1 MTTDFPSQGAEAD
14 STTEALLLEL
24 WQAALRVPRV
34 APDDDFFDLG
44 GDSLMAVNLFLE
56 IERQTG
62 VNLPI
67 TAIYDAPTVAA
78 MAALIDEEKVSRD
91 CAAPQT
97 YSPLVLLKP
106 GTGQSPL
113 YIVHGIGGTVIE
125 LAALGRA
132 IRVPEAVY
140 ALQAQGL
147 DGRDPPHE
155 TIEAMVDD
163 YVRAI
168 RAVQPFGPYRL
179 CGYSFGGL
187 VAMEMARRL
196 KARGQTIAAL
206 ILIDAYAHPST
217 WPVLSRVK
225 MRLRRAIYLL
235 GCALRRSP
243 LETASRVL
251 ARRKLP
257 SPSSRLHEWLLDHN
271 PSLPPPLLRVREA
284 GSAALNDYR
293 PKPYTGRIV
302 FLKAK
307 KRDAEFPDDPRRIWR
322 RLALN
327 IVFRTIPGGHRTIVT
342 DHAETAAAT
351 ITACL
356 SPGGRVLMAPTHLHV
371 ETRRRGAKT
380 KSAMAPGR
388 QNETNSE
395 AVRQ

>member
-1 MTTDFPSQGAEAD
+1 MRTDFPSQSAEAGA
-14 STTEALLLEL
+14 TTEALLLEL
-24 WQAALRVPRV
+24 WQTALRVPHV

-44 GDSLMAVNLFLE
+44 GDSLMAVHLFLE
-56 IERQTG
+56 IEKQTG

-67 TAIYDAPTVAA
+67 TAIYDAPTVAR
-78 MAALIDEEKVSRD
+78 MAALIDEETAPRDRAVS
-91 CAAPQT
+91 PS

-106 GTGQSPL
+106 GRGQSPL

-125 LAALGRA
+125 LAALARA
-132 IRVPEAVY
+132 VPVPEAVY
-140 ALQAQGL
+140 ALQARGL
-147 DGRDPPHE
+147 DGRDSPHE
-155 TIEAMVDD
+155 TIDAMVDD

-187 VAMEMARRL
+187 VALEMARRL
-196 KARGQTIAAL
+196 EAQGQTIAAL
-206 ILIDAYAHPST
+206 ILIDAYAHPLT
-217 WPVLSRVK
+217 WPGLSRVK

-243 LETASRVL
+243 LETLSRVL
-251 ARRKLP
+251 ARRKRQ

-284 GSAALNDYR
+284 GSAALNAYR

-302 FLKAK
+302 FLNAK
-307 KRDAEFPDDPRRIWR
+307 KRDAEFPDDPKRIWR
-322 RLALN
+322 PLALN
-327 IVFRTIPGGHRTIVT
+327 IAFRTIAGGHRTIVT
-342 DHAETAAAT
+342 DHAETTAAA

-356 SPGGRVLMAPTHLHV
+356 SPGSHVLKPGSHLHA
-371 ETRRRGAKT
+371 ETRRRRAKT
-380 KSAMAPGR
+380 TKAPRR
-388 QNETNSE
+388 QNETNNE